1 MKGFNHTFK
10 LLIVAIILIAI
21 SIPSIADAST
31 RNRFRQR
38 PIEDAVQIRR
48 TPVKN
53 GDWQMIPAVVI
64 CNSSVADLHEVELA
78 VGWWQQRG
86 HTIGQIIINEPGR
99 ACHQAGRD
107 GFITIEG
114 PDSKFDFDFLAIT
127 HRKSSRDEILSARI
141 QLRGSSERSR
151 VLEHEIGHALG
162 WSHCNRR
169 GHIMN
174 PEWSRGG
181 WEDFG
186 LNLQSP

>member
-10 LLIVAIILIAI
+10 LLLVAMMIIAG
-21 SIPSIADAST
+21 SIPLMAEAST

-38 PIEDAVQIRR
+38 PVEDTVQIRR
-48 TPVKN
+48 IPIQN
-53 GDWQMIPAVVI
+53 GSWQMTPTVVI
-64 CNSSVADLHEVELA
+64 CNSSIADIHDVESA
-78 VGWWQQRG
+78 VEWWRERG
-86 HTIGQIIINEPGR
+86 HMIGQVIVNDSGQV
-99 ACHQAGRD
+99 CHQAGRD

-114 PDSKFDFDFLAIT
+114 PDAKFDFDFLAIT

-181 WEDFG
+181 WNDSG
-186 LNLQSP
+186 LEKQ